1 MAEVDDKSGE
11 RPTRSAAEGGAK
23 VDDKIVTS
31 FCDVVTSRDEV
42 NIKPPRSF
50 GTKVMG
56 EAMAPASESNS
67 SGGAESGVGAKPTV
81 RLAALLLLAVVG
93 CRDDGHAKGPLAAP
107 AVAQPSVAD
116 PATGVTTE
124 LDGIA
129 PEFGDAVIAELAG
142 DEAGA
147 RAAFQKVLD
156 APDAPAPIAARAA
169 LHLAQLDGR
178 AGKSRHA
185 LDLSARAAA
194 LAPNDATITEGVAQ
208 VQADVVAASG
218 GGDLRGPK
226 AGTALPG
233 VDPKLAEAFARAERS
248 LVRVH
253 AMRPRQR
260 LEVWAKE
267 DATEELVAMYR
278 AIRDKAAEG
287 SGAGALAQ
295 IAADY
300 RIGSLYHDLAL
311 GLLFGGAAE
320 LRVRA
325 LAYLKLAA
333 TAYRASLAGPQLAD
347 AELWRLAAET
357 DLRNA
362 RDVLAAAGAAD

>member
-1 MAEVDDKSGE
+1 MLVVLL
-11 RPTRSAAEGGAK
+11 GA
-23 VDDKIVTS
+23 
-31 FCDVVTSRDEV
+31 CH
-42 NIKPPRSF
+42 
-50 GTKVMG
+50 
-56 EAMAPASESNS
+56 
-67 SGGAESGVGAKPTV
+67 
-81 RLAALLLLAVVG
+81 
-93 CRDDGHAKGPLAAP
+93 DDGHKARSSGTTPG
-107 AVAQPSVAD
+107 VTQPSVAD

-142 DEAGA
+142 DAAGA
-147 RAAFQKVLD
+147 RIAFQKVLD

-185 LDLSARAAA
+185 LNLSARAAA
-194 LAPNDATITEGVAQ
+194 LAPNDAAITEGVAQ

-233 VDPKLAEAFARAERS
+233 VDPKLADAFARAERT

-253 AMRPRQR
+253 AIRPHQR
-260 LEVWAKE
+260 LEIWAKE

-278 AIRDKAAEG
+278 AIRDKAAERTG
-287 SGAGALAQ
+287 TGALAQ

-320 LRVRA
+320 LRGRA

-333 TAYRASLAGPQLAD
+333 TAYRASLAGPTLPD

-362 RDVLAAAGAAD
+362 RDVLAAAGASD

>member
-1 MAEVDDKSGE
+1 MFLGKLFAMRLERDRDDN
-11 RPTRSAAEGGAK
+11 
-23 VDDKIVTS
+23 IVTT
-31 FCDVVTSRDEV
+31 FCDLVT
-42 NIKPPRSF
+42 PRCEARISCRRRLD
-50 GTKVMG
+50 TKVMG
-56 EAMAPASESNS
+56 EAMAPASESTP
-67 SGGAESGVGAKPTV
+67 SGGNYNSGVGAKLSLLV
-81 RLAALLLLAVVG
+81 LLALAA
-93 CRDDGHAKGPLAAP
+93 CNDDGRRAEPLALPTA
-107 AVAQPSVAD
+107 AQPSVAD
-116 PATGVTTE
+116 PASGITTE

-129 PEFGDAVIAELAG
+129 PEFGDAVIAELTG
-142 DEAGA
+142 DDASA
-147 RAAFQKVLD
+147 RAAFEKVLA

-169 LHLAQLDGR
+169 LHLAQLDAR

-194 LAPNDATITEGVAQ
+194 LAPNDAAITEGVAQ

-226 AGTALPG
+226 AGTPLAG
-233 VDPKLAEAFARAERS
+233 VDAKTADAFAAAERA

-253 AMRPRQR
+253 AIRPRQR

-267 DATEELVAMYR
+267 DATEEVVAKYR
-278 AIRDKAAEG
+278 AVKDKG
-287 SGAGALAQ
+287 GGVAQ
-295 IAADY
+295 IAADF

-311 GLLFGGAAE
+311 GLLFGGVSE

-325 LAYLKLAA
+325 LAYLKSAA
-333 TAYRASLAGPQLAD
+333 ASYRASLAAAPLPE

-362 RDVLAAAGAAD
+362 EDVLSAAGVGTP

>member
-1 MAEVDDKSGE
+1 
-11 RPTRSAAEGGAK
+11 
-23 VDDKIVTS
+23 
-31 FCDVVTSRDEV
+31 
-42 NIKPPRSF
+42 
-50 GTKVMG
+50 MG
-56 EAMAPASESNS
+56 EVMAPVSRSNS
-67 SGGAESGVGAKPTV
+67 SGGADRGTGAKPSFRRV
-81 RLAALLLLAVVG
+81 ALLLFAIAA
-93 CRDDGHAKGPLAAP
+93 CHDDGHAAHTAGTAP
-107 AVAQPSVAD
+107 GVTQPSVAD

-142 DEAGA
+142 DEASA
-147 RAAFQKVLD
+147 RTAFQKVLD

-194 LAPNDATITEGVAQ
+194 LAPNDAAITEGVAQ

-233 VDPKLAEAFARAERS
+233 VEPKLADGFARAERS

-253 AMRPRQR
+253 AIRPHQR
-260 LEVWAKE
+260 LEIWAKE

-278 AIRDKAAEG
+278 AIRDKAAER
-287 SGAGALAQ
+287 SGLAQ

-320 LRVRA
+320 LRGRA

-333 TAYRASLAGPQLAD
+333 TAYRASLAGPTLPD

>member
-1 MAEVDDKSGE
+1 
-11 RPTRSAAEGGAK
+11 
-23 VDDKIVTS
+23 VTS
-31 FCDVVTSRDEV
+31 FCDVVTSCDELK
-42 NIKPPRSF
+42 ILARRGF
-50 GTKVMG
+50 GTKGMG
-56 EAMAPASESNS
+56 EVMAPASRSNS
-67 SGGAESGVGAKPTV
+67 SGGADRGAGAKPSF
-81 RLAALLLLAVVG
+81 RLAALVLCALAA
-93 CRDDGHAKGPLAAP
+93 CHDDGHAARSAGTAP
-107 AVAQPSVAD
+107 GATQPSVAD

-147 RAAFQKVLD
+147 RTAFQKVLD
-156 APDAPAPIAARAA
+156 APDAPAPLAARAA

-178 AGKSRHA
+178 AGRSRHA

-194 LAPNDATITEGVAQ
+194 LAPNDAAITEGVAQ

-233 VDPKLAEAFARAERS
+233 VDPKLADAFARAERS

-253 AMRPRQR
+253 AIRPHQR
-260 LEVWAKE
+260 LEIWAKE
-267 DATEELVAMYR
+267 DATEELVASYR
-278 AIRDKAAEG
+278 AIRDKAAEHG
-287 SGAGALAQ
+287 SAALAQ
-295 IAADY
+295 IASDY

-320 LRVRA
+320 LRGRA

-333 TAYRASLAGPQLAD
+333 SAYGASLAGPQLPD

-362 RDVLAAAGAAD
+362 RDVLAAAGATD

>member
-1 MAEVDDKSGE
+1 MAK
-11 RPTRSAAEGGAK
+11 R
-23 VDDKIVTS
+23 DDKIVTS

-42 NIKPPRSF
+42 KILVPQGF
-50 GTKVMG
+50 GTKGMG
-56 EAMAPASESNS
+56 EAMAPASRFNS
-67 SGGAESGVGAKPTV
+67 SGGASFGAGAKPSI
-81 RLAALLLLAVVG
+81 LIAALLALAA
-93 CRDDGHAKGPLAAP
+93 CRDDGHAARSSTTAP
-107 AVAQPSVAD
+107 GVTQPSVAD
-116 PATGVTTE
+116 PATGITTD

-142 DEAGA
+142 DETGA

-156 APDAPAPIAARAA
+156 APDAPAPLAARAA

-194 LAPNDATITEGVAQ
+194 LAPNDAAITEGVAQ

-233 VDPKLAEAFARAERS
+233 VDPKIADAFARAERS

-253 AMRPRQR
+253 AIRPHQR
-260 LEVWAKE
+260 LEIWAKE

-278 AIRDKAAEG
+278 AVRDKAAEK
-287 SGAGALAQ
+287 SPLAQ

-300 RIGSLYHDLAL
+300 RIGSLYHDLGL

-320 LRVRA
+320 LRGRA

-333 TAYRASLAGPQLAD
+333 TAYRASLAGPKLPD

-362 RDVLAAAGAAD
+362 RDVLVAAGATD

>member
-1 MAEVDDKSGE
+1 M
-11 RPTRSAAEGGAK
+11 
-23 VDDKIVTS
+23 
-31 FCDVVTSRDEV
+31 
-42 NIKPPRSF
+42 
-50 GTKVMG
+50 
-56 EAMAPASESNS
+56 
-67 SGGAESGVGAKPTV
+67 
-81 RLAALLLLAVVG
+81 
-93 CRDDGHAKGPLAAP
+93 
-107 AVAQPSVAD
+107 AQPRVAD

-129 PEFGDAVIAELAG
+129 PAFGDAVIAELAG

-147 RAAFQKVLD
+147 RAAFQNVLD
-156 APDAPAPIAARAA
+156 ATDTPAPIAARAA

-185 LDLSARAAA
+185 LDLSPRAAA
-194 LAPNDATITEGVAQ
+194 LAPNDAAITEGVAQ
-208 VQADVVAASG
+208 VQADIVAASG

-226 AGTALPG
+226 AGTLLPG
-233 VDPKLAEAFARAERS
+233 VEPRSRLRSRRRACARS
-248 LVRVH
+248 
-253 AMRPRQR
+253 RPMLRPHQR
-260 LEVWAKE
+260 LEIRAKE
-267 DATEELVAMYR
+267 DATESSSRCIARSATRPPSTPVA
-278 AIRDKAAEG
+278 
-287 SGAGALAQ
+287 SAGTALAQ
-295 IAADY
+295 IAAEY

-320 LRVRA
+320 LRGRA

-333 TAYRASLAGPQLAD
+333 TAYRASLAGPTLPD

>member
-1 MAEVDDKSGE
+1 
-11 RPTRSAAEGGAK
+11 
-23 VDDKIVTS
+23 VTS

-42 NIKPPRSF
+42 NIIRPSPF
-50 GTKVMG
+50 GTKGMG
-56 EAMAPASESNS
+56 EVMAPVSGSNS
-67 SGGAESGVGAKPTV
+67 SGGADSGTGAKPS
-81 RLAALLLLAVVG
+81 LWVVLVVLVISG
-93 CRDDGHAKGPLAAP
+93 CHDDGHAKRSSGTTPGI
-107 AVAQPSVAD
+107 AQPSVAD

-147 RAAFQKVLD
+147 RTAFQKVLD

-185 LDLSARAAA
+185 LDLTARAAA
-194 LAPNDATITEGVAQ
+194 LAPNDAAITEGVAQ

-233 VDPKLAEAFARAERS
+233 VDPKLADAFARAERS

-253 AMRPRQR
+253 AIRPHQR
-260 LEVWAKE
+260 LEIWAKE

-278 AIRDKAAEG
+278 AIRDKAAERTGTG
-287 SGAGALAQ
+287 SGSHTTGTVAGTTALAQ

-333 TAYRASLAGPQLAD
+333 TAYRASLAGPTLPD

>member
-1 MAEVDDKSGE
+1 VRRG
-11 RPTRSAAEGGAK
+11 
-23 VDDKIVTS
+23 DDKIVTS

-42 NIKPPRSF
+42 NIIPPRPF
-50 GTKVMG
+50 GTKGMG
-56 EAMAPASESNS
+56 EVMAPVSGLNS
-67 SGGAESGVGAKPTV
+67 SGGANSGAGAKPSFLLV
-81 RLAALLLLAVVG
+81 IALAIAA
-93 CRDDGHAKGPLAAP
+93 CHDDGHAARSAGTAP
-107 AVAQPSVAD
+107 GIAQPSVAD

-147 RAAFQKVLD
+147 RVAFQRVLD

-194 LAPNDATITEGVAQ
+194 LAPNDAAITEGVAQ

-226 AGTALPG
+226 AGTVLPG
-233 VDPKLAEAFARAERS
+233 VDPKLADAFARAERS

-253 AMRPRQR
+253 AIRPHQR
-260 LEVWAKE
+260 LEIWAKE

-278 AIRDKAAEG
+278 AIRDKAAERAG
-287 SGAGALAQ
+287 SATAGTSTAALAQ
-295 IAADY
+295 IAAEY

-320 LRVRA
+320 LRGRA

-333 TAYRASLAGPQLAD
+333 TAYRASLAGPTLPD

-362 RDVLAAAGAAD
+362 RDVLAAAGATD

>member
-1 MAEVDDKSGE
+1 MRRG
-11 RPTRSAAEGGAK
+11 
-23 VDDKIVTS
+23 DDKIVTS

-42 NIKPPRSF
+42 NIIPPRPF

-56 EAMAPASESNS
+56 EVMAPVSGSNS
-67 SGGAESGVGAKPTV
+67 SGGADPGAGAKPSF
-81 RLAALLLLAVVG
+81 LLLVALAIAA
-93 CRDDGHAKGPLAAP
+93 CHDDGHATRSAGTAP
-107 AVAQPSVAD
+107 GVTQPSVAD

-147 RAAFQKVLD
+147 RTAFQKVLD

-194 LAPNDATITEGVAQ
+194 LAPNDAAITEGVAQ

-233 VDPKLAEAFARAERS
+233 VEPKLADAFARAERS

-253 AMRPRQR
+253 AIRPHQR
-260 LEVWAKE
+260 LEIWAKE

-278 AIRDKAAEG
+278 AIRDKAAERTG
-287 SGAGALAQ
+287 SASAGTALAQ
-295 IAADY
+295 IAAEY

-320 LRVRA
+320 LRGRA

-333 TAYRASLAGPQLAD
+333 TAYRASLAGPTLPD

-362 RDVLAAAGAAD
+362 RDVLAAVGAAD

>member
-1 MAEVDDKSGE
+1 VV
-11 RPTRSAAEGGAK
+11 RSRSPG
-23 VDDKIVTS
+23 DDKIVTS

-42 NIKPPRSF
+42 NINSRRGF
-50 GTKVMG
+50 GTKGMG
-56 EAMAPASESNS
+56 EVMAPVSGLNS
-67 SGGAESGVGAKPTV
+67 SGGADSGAGAKPSFLLV
-81 RLAALLLLAVVG
+81 LALAIAA
-93 CRDDGHAKGPLAAP
+93 CHDNGHAARSAATT
-107 AVAQPSVAD
+107 AGSAQPSVAD

-147 RAAFQKVLD
+147 RTAFQKVLD

-194 LAPNDATITEGVAQ
+194 LAPNDAAITEGVAQ

-233 VDPKLAEAFARAERS
+233 VDPKLADAFARAERS

-253 AMRPRQR
+253 AIRPHQR
-260 LEVWAKE
+260 LEIWAKE

-278 AIRDKAAEG
+278 AIRDKAAERTG
-287 SGAGALAQ
+287 SGAGTSTAALAQ

-320 LRVRA
+320 LRGRA

-333 TAYRASLAGPQLAD
+333 TAYRASLAGPTLPD

-362 RDVLAAAGAAD
+362 RDVLAAAGATD

>member
-1 MAEVDDKSGE
+1 M
-11 RPTRSAAEGGAK
+11 
-23 VDDKIVTS
+23 
-31 FCDVVTSRDEV
+31 
-42 NIKPPRSF
+42 NIIPPSPF

-56 EAMAPASESNS
+56 EVMAPVSGSNS
-67 SGGAESGVGAKPTV
+67 SGGADSGTGAKPSLK
-81 RLAALLLLAVVG
+81 RLALLLVVVAA
-93 CRDDGHAKGPLAAP
+93 CHDDGHAAHSTGTPP
-107 AVAQPSVAD
+107 GITQPSVAD

-129 PEFGDAVIAELAG
+129 PEFGNAVIAELAG

-147 RAAFQKVLD
+147 RTAFQKVLD

-178 AGKSRHA
+178 AGRSRHA

-194 LAPNDATITEGVAQ
+194 LAPNDAAITEGVAQ

-226 AGTALPG
+226 AGTVLAG
-233 VDPKLAEAFARAERS
+233 VDPKLADAFARAERS

-253 AMRPRQR
+253 AIRPHQR
-260 LEVWAKE
+260 LEIWAKE
-267 DATEELVAMYR
+267 DATAELVAMYR
-278 AIRDKAAEG
+278 AIRDKAAER

-300 RIGSLYHDLAL
+300 RIGSLYHDLGL

-320 LRVRA
+320 LRGRA

-333 TAYRASLAGPQLAD
+333 TAYRASLAGPTLPD

-362 RDVLAAAGAAD
+362 RDVLAAAGASD